1 MRLSLSNITS
11 SKRTDK
17 PLRVLVYGN
26 AGVGKSTLGAAA
38 PSPVFLCAE
47 DGISHLD
54 AQRFPTPE
62 SWQDVLDAVAQL
74 TTEEHDFKTLVIDT
88 LDWLEPLCW
97 QHVCKAAGK
106 PDIEAFG
113 YGKGYVAA
121 VDAWRLLL
129 GRLETLQ
136 SKRGMHVVLLGHAVA
151 RDHKDPE
158 LDSWKRWSPK
168 LHQAAADL
176 ICEWSEGVFFATHE
190 AVARKDGPRV
200 RGVSTGA
207 RVVHTEWTA
216 GHVAKNRWGLPPVLA
231 LSWAELYGRTP
242 AGVAPLQAEIRAL
255 LAQLPDDK
263 RPRAE
268 SAFTDAGTDFTKL
281 SGVLARLKTTLASN

>member
-1 MRLSLSNITS
+1 MRLSLSNVTS

-26 AGVGKSTLGAAA
+26 AGVGKSTLAAAA
-38 PSPVFLCAE
+38 PSPIFLCAE

-106 PDIEAFG
+106 ADIEAFG

-136 SKRGMHVVLLGHAVA
+136 SKRGMHIVLLGHAVA

-176 ICEWSEGVFFATHE
+176 VCEWCEGVFFATHE
-190 AVARKDGPRV
+190 AVARKEGPRV

-216 GHVAKNRWGLPPVLA
+216 GHVAKNRWNLPPVLA

-263 RPRAE
+263 RARAE
-268 SAFTDAGTDFTKL
+268 SAFADPTRN
-281 SGVLARLKTTLASN
+281 S